1 MDRSGLPHFVASSAT
16 VRKCSQCSPAY
27 EHIRGRRKGGSSLM
41 IGTSQGRLR
50 GSLSV
55 CGVQAPVREHCEV
68 QWDSL
73 SCQVLCDQG
82 VAGSERLDPAG
93 GLVLREDCGFC
104 RRTRFAPSCCW
115 ALSHRVNF
123 RVHQRQ
129 KQ

>member
-1 MDRSGLPHFVASSAT
+1 
-16 VRKCSQCSPAY
+16 
-27 EHIRGRRKGGSSLM
+27 M

-50 GSLSV
+50 GSLCV

-93 GLVLREDCGFC
+93 GLVLREDCEVLQENKVCTFLLLGFVS
-104 RRTRFAPSCCW
+104 SCK
-115 ALSHRVNF
+115 F
-123 RVHQRQ
+123 
-129 KQ
+129 